1 VGYGLLAALDSNPF
15 FLDVR
20 VAAEENC
27 FPMVPA
33 GCGHN
38 DIMLSKDRRY
48 V

>member
-1 VGYGLLAALDSNPF
+1 MGYGLLAAIASNPF

-27 FPMVPA
+27 FPMMPA

-38 DIMLSKDRRY
+38 DIMLSKERRY
-48 V
+48 A